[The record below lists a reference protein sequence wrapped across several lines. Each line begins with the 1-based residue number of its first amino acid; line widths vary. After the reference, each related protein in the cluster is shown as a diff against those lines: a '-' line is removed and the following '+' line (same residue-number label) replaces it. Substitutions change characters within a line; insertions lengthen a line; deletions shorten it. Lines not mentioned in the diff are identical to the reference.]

1 MEERL
6 GGGFRNWYAW
16 DYWQASVIN
25 RRVISIRA
33 TKGCHAK
40 RPCPT
45 AGETRVS
52 RARVL
57 TPAIISG
64 RGVAGRVGER
74 ATVVAGN
81 SRQRRWAGS
90 GIPRRA
96 RVSALYTRAR
106 KRGRGELSRGR
117 SPTAARTLL
126 LVEEDSPVRGC
137 QHPFF
142 SRPIAQERGGKGGNF
157 RWLGRPGGIC
167 LATVP
172 DRVNST
178 EPNST

>member
-1 MEERL
+1 MPCETAVPNGWRDASFACTRAHARDYLGE
-6 GGGFRNWYAW
+6 GGG
-16 DYWQASVIN
+16 V
-25 RRVISIRA
+25 
-33 TKGCHAK
+33 G
-40 RPCPT
+40 
-45 AGETRVS
+45 
-52 RARVL
+52 
-57 TPAIISG
+57 
-64 RGVAGRVGER
+64 GRVGER

>member
-1 MEERL
+1 MRNGRAHGWRDASFACTRAHARDYLGEGR
-6 GGGFRNWYAW
+6 GGGL
-16 DYWQASVIN
+16 Q
-25 RRVISIRA
+25 RV
-33 TKGCHAK
+33 
-40 RPCPT
+40 
-45 AGETRVS
+45 E
-52 RARVL
+52 
-57 TPAIISG
+57 
-64 RGVAGRVGER
+64 ER

-96 RVSALYTRAR
+96 RVSAGTHQPRRRAAR

-142 SRPIAQERGGKGGNF
+142 SRLIARGEGKAILDG
-157 RWLGRPGGIC
+157 
-167 LATVP
+167 
-172 DRVNST
+172 
-178 EPNST
+178 

>member
-1 MEERL
+1 MRNGRAQRLERREFRVHACSRPRL
-6 GGGFRNWYAW
+6 SRGGG
-16 DYWQASVIN
+16 V
-25 RRVISIRA
+25 
-33 TKGCHAK
+33 G
-40 RPCPT
+40 
-45 AGETRVS
+45 
-52 RARVL
+52 
-57 TPAIISG
+57 
-64 RGVAGRVGER
+64 GRVGER

-142 SRPIAQERGGKGGNF
+142 SRPIAQGRGGGKGGNF
-157 RWLGRPGGIC
+157 RCLGRPGGIC